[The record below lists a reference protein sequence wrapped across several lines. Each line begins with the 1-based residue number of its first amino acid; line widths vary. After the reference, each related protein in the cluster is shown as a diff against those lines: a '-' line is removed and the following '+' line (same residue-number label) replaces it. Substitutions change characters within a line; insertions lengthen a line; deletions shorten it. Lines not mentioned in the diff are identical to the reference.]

1 MSKDFKKIIELIKAG
16 KMEKTLTIGHVDYYE
31 VEKTPYS
38 FRFYALFEEESNLGV
53 SREILTEMLYDL
65 RYKEYYIKRNGREV
79 SFNIKNIDTVVPRV
93 TMGSKYGP
101 VGSIFN
107 RKQGME
113 MFFKMVEVEEN
124 EGMYNE
130 MIEVIGSLGNE
141 QLNMAS
147 RALIRLMISYNK
159 LELLYKAGIDISI
172 VQSVGVRDRIEEAS
186 KNNKGKLH
194 QVLGLTKSQ
203 LKLALEF
210 SSKRPV
216 NEHYKHYIRP
226 ITIRYIDE
234 LDKKDIDMFRMF
246 RTTIKN
252 LEEKYLTD
260 RMDEFIE
267 VYGGLDDFLYSKVGR
282 RDWVTNFYNLIT
294 QFNHP
299 NPKKLLEYLLFECYL
314 SQGLSFRGAIQV
326 YTDYYRMCTD
336 MQYVKFDRYPK
347 YLKTYHD
354 IVARN
359 YNLVKDE
366 VTSRKFKEATESYK
380 GLEDE
385 VKGYKLI
392 VPNDSDDLVYEGNLL
407 QQCVASYVK
416 NVANNKTRILFLREE
431 EKEDEPLVT
440 VEIKEDKVV
449 QARGHSNRV
458 IYPEELEALKS
469 FAKRKELEVKI

>member
-172 VQSVGVRDRIEEAS
+172 VQNADVRDRIEEAS

-282 RDWVTNFYNLIT
+282 REWVTNFYNFIF

-314 SQGLSFRGAIQV
+314 SQGLSFRGGNTSI
-326 YTDYYRMCTD
+326 YR
-336 MQYVKFDRYPK
+336 
-347 YLKTYHD
+347 
-354 IVARN
+354 
-359 YNLVKDE
+359 
-366 VTSRKFKEATESYK
+366 
-380 GLEDE
+380 
-385 VKGYKLI
+385 
-392 VPNDSDDLVYEGNLL
+392 LL
-407 QQCVASYVK
+407 
-416 NVANNKTRILFLREE
+416 
-431 EKEDEPLVT
+431 
-440 VEIKEDKVV
+440 
-449 QARGHSNRV
+449 
-458 IYPEELEALKS
+458 
-469 FAKRKELEVKI
+469 

>member
-1 MSKDFKKIIELIKAG
+1 
-16 KMEKTLTIGHVDYYE
+16 
-31 VEKTPYS
+31 
-38 FRFYALFEEESNLGV
+38 
-53 SREILTEMLYDL
+53 
-65 RYKEYYIKRNGREV
+65 
-79 SFNIKNIDTVVPRV
+79 
-93 TMGSKYGP
+93 
-101 VGSIFN
+101 
-107 RKQGME
+107 
-113 MFFKMVEVEEN
+113 
-124 EGMYNE
+124 
-130 MIEVIGSLGNE
+130 
-141 QLNMAS
+141 
-147 RALIRLMISYNK
+147 
-159 LELLYKAGIDISI
+159 
-172 VQSVGVRDRIEEAS
+172 
-186 KNNKGKLH
+186 
-194 QVLGLTKSQ
+194 
-203 LKLALEF
+203 
-210 SSKRPV
+210 
-216 NEHYKHYIRP
+216 
-226 ITIRYIDE
+226 
-234 LDKKDIDMFRMF
+234 MFRMF

-282 RDWVTNFYNLIT
+282 REWVTNFYNFIF

-366 VTSRKFKEATESYK
+366 VTSRKFKEATEA
-380 GLEDE
+380 
-385 VKGYKLI
+385 YKLI

-407 QQCVASYVK
+407 QHCVASYVK

-469 FAKRKELEVKI
+469 